1 MHQPVWAVGHDG
13 SWAETEKV
21 LGSRP
26 FTAIAGHM
34 HTYEY
39 VERKG
44 RDLITLGTTGGAS
57 QLRGEAYGEF
67 DHVTWVTMKKSGP
80 VIANIRLDGITD
92 KFVTAPGFS
101 TTLSKTPTF
110 TLDPWFLGAD
120 GKPTST
126 LKLNVANPFN
136 APLNFT
142 IDAPQNPSVRIVG
155 DAPVGEVAAN
165 ASRAFDVPVEIVA
178 GAPSRPFELRA
189 GAKVRLNERDIAW
202 TSTLRA
208 RPVASQTIA
217 RLSKPV
223 KFDGAV
229 DDWGALRFGNEGS
242 ARGRDGK
249 PASANADDA
258 SFRFDAA
265 FDDAYLYA
273 AIAVRDDDVTPGVL
287 SGKHDAQDLAI
298 LSLDARP
305 MRQSAGNLAL
315 PTGLKAGDW
324 IAIMG
329 SPNAQDGEKL
339 FASIIPSIFEV
350 KMKRVPGGYTAEFR
364 VPMAYVQSKHPDG
377 PWTDIRL
384 NMSINDIDPTTKPE
398 RGPLSLGWQP
408 DWREQISGTGTMI
421 RK

>member
-1 MHQPVWAVGHDG
+1 V
-13 SWAETEKV
+13 
-21 LGSRP
+21 
-26 FTAIAGHM
+26 
-34 HTYEY
+34 
-39 VERKG
+39 
-44 RDLITLGTTGGAS
+44 
-57 QLRGEAYGEF
+57 
-67 DHVTWVTMKKSGP
+67 
-80 VIANIRLDGITD
+80 TD
-92 KFVTAPGFS
+92 KVVTAPGLS
-101 TTLSKTPTF
+101 STLSKSPTF
-110 TLDPWFLGAD
+110 TLDPWFLKSD
-120 GKPTST
+120 GKPAPT
-126 LKLNVANPFN
+126 LKLNVANPFG
-136 APLNFT
+136 APLRFT
-142 IDAPQNPSVRIVG
+142 IEAPQNPALRLVG
-155 DAPVGEVAAN
+155 DAPAGEVPAN
-165 ASRAFDVPVEIVA
+165 SSRTIEIPVEVVA
-178 GAPSRPFELRA
+178 GAPARPLELRA
-189 GAKVRLNERDIAW
+189 GAKVRLNERDISW

-208 RPVASQTIA
+208 SPVASQTIA
-217 RLSKPV
+217 RAAKPV
-223 KFDGAV
+223 RFDGSIE
-229 DDWGALRFGNEGS
+229 DWGALRFGNEGA

-249 PASANADDA
+249 PTVPSADDA

-384 NMSINDIDPTTKPE
+384 NMSINDIDPTTKPA
-398 RGPLSLGWQP
+398 RGPLSLSWQP